1 MSITNLKIEN
11 FKKFEILDINLKKPI
26 TLIYGENSSG
36 KSSVLKAL
44 LGLVQTFSKN
54 NKYETWNA
62 QGELVDL
69 GSYKDYIKDHNIKN
83 KFSISIQSSDFSPY
97 EFKYKKGSKRKHITE
112 QKFTYEYDKLT
123 SQARIYSF
131 LETTF
136 TEDMSPVSEIID
148 LGTKTPI
155 GPYPEIFT
163 SIKITKPKTRS
174 HYNFTADPLS
184 VKSLYGNP
192 EHFSKSF
199 QTAFDTTHTS
209 TEVQYEQ
216 RLNISPVNEKRKID
230 ETSFFKLR
238 LYEKSINETES
249 ILSKIH
255 YLGPIRMS
263 PLRSYKLTSH
273 TSIVGPGGEFTPL
286 VLSYI
291 LKRSQQ
297 DRTKNKIYKQRYE
310 KFKSWFQMIFPGYEV
325 NVEPSED
332 VVRIKI
338 SYAGRT
344 DSITDVGFGF
354 SQILPILV
362 QAAALE
368 PGDTLVVEQ
377 PELHLHPKAQV
388 AFAFFLTEA
397 SKSGVRFIIET
408 HSEHILKGLQLNV
421 SQYHLDNE
429 QGFSPSHL
437 KIYYFHKEGTTSEM
451 TLNQWG
457 EIDGGW
463 PEGFF
468 DENYKISSTIVKNKI
483 SSMNSNNKKENSS
496 ES

>member
-11 FKKFEILDINLKKPI
+11 FKKFESLNINLNNPI

-36 KSSVLKAL
+36 KSSALKAL
-44 LGLVQTFSKN
+44 LGLIQTFSKN

-83 KFSISIQSSDFSPY
+83 KFSISIQSSDFTPY

-136 TEDMSPVSEIID
+136 TDDMTPVYEIID

-155 GPYPEIFT
+155 GPYPETFT

-174 HYNFTADPLS
+174 HYNFHADPLS

-192 EHFSKSF
+192 ERFSAAF
-199 QTAFDTTHTS
+199 QAALDTVSSS

-216 RLNISPVNEKRKID
+216 RLNIAPTNEKIKRD
-230 ETSFFKLR
+230 ESSFFKLR
-238 LYEKSINETES
+238 LYEKSISETENA
-249 ILSKIH
+249 LSKIH

-263 PLRSYKLTSH
+263 PMRSYKLTSH
-273 TSIVGPGGEFTPL
+273 TSIVGPSGEFTPL

-310 KFKSWFQMIFPGYEV
+310 KFKNWFQMIFPGYEV

-344 DSITDVGFGF
+344 DSISDVGFGF

-368 PGDTLVVEQ
+368 SGDTLIIEQ

-388 AFAFFLTEA
+388 AFASFLTEA
-397 SKSGVRFIIET
+397 SKNGVKFIIET
-408 HSEHILKGLQLNV
+408 HSEHILKGLQLSV
-421 SQYHLDNE
+421 SQYHLNST
-429 QGFSPSHL
+429 QGISPSHL
-437 KIYYFHKEGTTSEM
+437 KIYYFHKEGTISEM

-457 EIDGGW
+457 EINGGW

-468 DENYKISSTIVKNKI
+468 DESYKISSTIIKNKI
-483 SSMNSNNKKENSS
+483 SSMNSNNNKTNLG